1 MCLCNRRMAF
11 RQRSQNAPAGT
22 GLALQKM
29 RVIFFYQQCHMST
42 EDDEGPCGHHLL
54 YTLFLVSCYWSALAV
69 LLEDPRNQCPG
80 VSQVMTL
87 PNG

>member
-1 MCLCNRRMAF
+1 
-11 RQRSQNAPAGT
+11 
-22 GLALQKM
+22 
-29 RVIFFYQQCHMST
+29 MST

>member
-54 YTLFLVSCYWSALAV
+54 YTLFLVSCFGLHWLCYWKTLEISV
-69 LLEDPRNQCPG
+69 LVPRR
-80 VSQVMTL
+80 
-87 PNG
+87 